1 VSLQSSSVTRF
12 PFAEVS
18 AVAACG
24 AGTFDAVINPEW
36 TIGGKPNGGYLLAI
50 LGRAA
55 VSVSAHGHV
64 IAASAHYLHA
74 PSPGPVVIDAEP
86 LRDGRSTSQ
95 IRARLSQDGQ
105 VCVEA
110 LLTTSTL
117 DTNTA
122 PHWHRGVPQISQV
135 PYEDCYRLNPQL
147 PDGSRVAMMDQIEL
161 RLEPD
166 SRGFTTGTPS
176 GRGELRGWLALP
188 EHEPFDP
195 TSLLFAVDAIPPA
208 TFDIEFSGWV
218 PTLELT
224 AYVRA
229 LPVPGPVRMLHRA
242 HLIDAQRVDE
252 TCHVWDRTGRL
263 VAHASQLAG
272 IRLG

>member
-1 VSLQSSSVTRF
+1 VTVQSSGVGQF
-12 PFAEVS
+12 PLEEVS
-18 AVAACG
+18 AVAVRG
-24 AGTFDAVINPEW
+24 AGTFDALVNPEW
-36 TIGGKPNGGYLLAI
+36 TIAGKPNGGYLLAM

-55 VSVSAHGHV
+55 VSVSAHDHV

-74 PSPGPVVIDAEP
+74 PTPGPVVIEAEP
-86 LRDGRSTSQ
+86 LRDGRSASQ

-105 VCVEA
+105 ACIEA
-110 LLTTSTL
+110 LLTTSEL
-117 DTNTA
+117 DADTA
-122 PHWHRGVPQISQV
+122 PYWDRGLPQISQV
-135 PYEDCYRLNPQL
+135 PYEDCDCLAPQL
-147 PDGSRVAMMDQIEL
+147 PDGSRVAIMDQIEV

-166 SRGFTTGTPS
+166 SSGFTTGAPS

-188 EHEPFDP
+188 EDEAFDP
-195 TSLLFAVDAIPPA
+195 TSLLFAVDAFPPA

-229 LPVPGPVRMLHRA
+229 LPAPGSVRILHPA
-242 HLIDAQRVDE
+242 QLIDAQRVDE
-252 TCHVWDRTGRL
+252 SCYVWDRTGRL
-263 VAHASQLAG
+263 VAHGSQLAG